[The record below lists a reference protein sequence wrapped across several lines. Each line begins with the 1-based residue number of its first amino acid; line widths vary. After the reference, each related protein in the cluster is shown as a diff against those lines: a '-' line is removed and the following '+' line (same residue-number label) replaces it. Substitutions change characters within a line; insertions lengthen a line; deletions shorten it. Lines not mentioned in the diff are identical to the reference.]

1 MNIILFGI
9 TGFGNIVLEELINLN
24 HKPKIII
31 TRQEINPDP
40 YLNLPQLSNLGE
52 KHKIPVMFDKTHFP
66 GEFNLCIV
74 ATYHLLINVKESNFK
89 SAYNIH
95 PSLLP
100 KFKGKDPIA
109 EVINEKQ
116 KFTGVSVH
124 ELTDKFDDGK
134 VIYQKKLK
142 IIEYEKK
149 SIMKQM
155 LPIFKSSTREI
166 ISKVQNTN
174 HH

>member
-1 MNIILFGI
+1 MILFI
-9 TGFGNIVLEELINLN
+9 
-24 HKPKIII
+24 
-31 TRQEINPDP
+31 
-40 YLNLPQLSNLGE
+40 
-52 KHKIPVMFDKTHFP
+52 
-66 GEFNLCIV
+66 
-74 ATYHLLINVKESNFK
+74 TYHLLINVKESNFK

-134 VIYQKKLK
+134 VIYQKKNESLK
-142 IIEYEKK
+142 RSLVFIV
-149 SIMKQM
+149 SI
-155 LPIFKSSTREI
+155 LLLITACLF
-166 ISKVQNTN
+166 
-174 HH
+174 

>member
-31 TRQEINPDP
+31 TRHEINPDP

-52 KHKIPVMFDKTHFP
+52 KYKIPVMFDKTHMS
-66 GEFNLCIV
+66 GEFDLCIV
-74 ATYHLLINVKESNFK
+74 ATYHLLINIKKSNFK

-100 KFKGKDPIA
+100 KFKGRDPIT
-109 EVINEKQ
+109 EVINKKQ

-124 ELTDKFDDGK
+124 KLTDKFDDGEM
-134 VIYQKKLK
+134 IFQKKLK
-142 IIEYEKK
+142 IIKLEKK
-149 SIMKQM
+149 GIMMQM
-155 LPIFKSSTREI
+155 LPIFRSSTREI
-166 ISKVQNTN
+166 ISKSS
-174 HH
+174 